1 MELLDICNKMKTH
14 KLTFLLNPDG
24 EWDTFDSN
32 YEHIINNNWRE
43 AKFLDE
49 PGNQLSDEINNI
61 PNNTGGVYTFIIK
74 PNIITE
80 VHLYIV
86 YIGRVQL
93 TSTQNLRKRI
103 KEYLS
108 DTRPLILLMRETWGK
123 YLYVRY
129 LPLTNNV
136 QIRGLEEELIRVIL
150 PPCNDKYP
158 EVYNLAKKAAFA

>member
-1 MELLDICNKMKTH
+1 MELLDMCNKMKSH

-32 YEHIINNNWRE
+32 YERILNNNWQE
-43 AKFLDE
+43 VKFLNE
-49 PGNQLSDEINNI
+49 TGNQLSDEIDNI
-61 PNNTGGVYTFIIK
+61 LNTTGGIYAFIIK
-74 PNIITE
+74 PNIITD

-103 KEYLS
+103 KEYFS
-108 DTRPLILLMRETWGK
+108 DTRPLIVLMRETWGR

-129 LPLTNNV
+129 LPLRDNV
-136 QIRGLEEELIRVIL
+136 QVRGLEEELIRVIL

-158 EVYNLAKKAAFA
+158 GVYNVAKKVAFA